1 MNSTASETA
10 KRVRQIRADALLGK
24 KKHYNAADR
33 KQCYQA
39 WLGTGVI
46 GINVLLGSALL
57 ILIKES
63 IPEYVKWIG
72 AALALLAA
80 LFSTLQTYFGF
91 SKAVQGHRAIA
102 GRYLE
107 VVKLCSNLLAANAD
121 GSMSGEQ
128 IAKKLDSLTI
138 MMNKIDADAH
148 AYPTSDTDFQKARFG
163 IAEGE
168 EEYTDRDLSAG
179 D

>member
-1 MNSTASETA
+1 MNTTASETA
-10 KRVRQIRADALLGK
+10 KRVRQIRTDALLGK

-33 KQCYQA
+33 KQCYQT

-57 ILIKES
+57 VLMKAS
-63 IPEYVKWIG
+63 IPESVKWIG

-80 LFSTLQTYFGF
+80 LFSALQTHFGF

-107 VVKLCSNLLAANAD
+107 VVKQSSNSLAANTD
-121 GSMSGEQ
+121 GSISGEQ
-128 IAKKLDSLTI
+128 LAKKLDSLTA
-138 MMNKIDADAH
+138 MMTKIDADAH
-148 AYPTSDTDFQKARFG
+148 AYPTSNTDFQKARLG
-163 IAEGE
+163 IADGE